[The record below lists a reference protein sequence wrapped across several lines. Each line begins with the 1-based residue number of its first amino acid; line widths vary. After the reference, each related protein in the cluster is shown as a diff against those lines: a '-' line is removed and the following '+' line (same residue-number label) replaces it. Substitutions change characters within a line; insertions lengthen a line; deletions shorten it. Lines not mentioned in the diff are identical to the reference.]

1 MSPLKKVEPLEPIPP
16 FFFEDYWPL
25 LKIAQLIG
33 AFPYKKIT
41 KENGAVQL
49 RSLNIVLSFL
59 IHMVLCV
66 IPFFLMVSPLIYEG
80 TYEISLKNVL
90 EKISEVVSVTSTVV
104 YQFVW
109 NPMFL
114 IFSNLILW
122 KTYIMRADEAI
133 LTLSG

>member
-16 FFFEDYWPL
+16 FFFEDYWAL

-66 IPFFLMVSPLIYEG
+66 MPYFLLVSPLIYEG
-80 TYEISLKNVL
+80 TYEILLKN
-90 EKISEVVSVTSTVV
+90 EAKITEAVSVTSSVV

-122 KTYIMRADEAI
+122 KTYIMRADEAT